1 MDKVAWE
8 AVIPSMGYM
17 ALMRNLRNF
26 QDAGVSSSVMK
37 SVLNKL
43 SDSDEVRK
51 SMQFPFRFLS
61 AYQANSGN
69 IKIQAAMEEALEAS
83 LSNVPVLKG
92 KTLILVDRSPSMFPG
107 WAYSGNTKDELSNA
121 DKAAIFGSA
130 LALRAEDAT
139 LVQYGDR
146 SDEVPFRSGDSVLPM
161 LTKFK
166 MYSGTETARAIRK
179 HFDGHDRVIVITD
192 EQYQGSDPSKAV
204 SESVPMY
211 TWNLV
216 GYATG
221 SKSGSQ
227 KRHTFAGLTDK
238 AFQQIGLIESG
249 QHGTWP
255 WEFDTKG

>member
-1 MDKVAWE
+1 
-8 AVIPSMGYM
+8 
-17 ALMRNLRNF
+17 
-26 QDAGVSSSVMK
+26 
-37 SVLNKL
+37 
-43 SDSDEVRK
+43 
-51 SMQFPFRFLS
+51 MQFPFRFLS

-92 KTLILVDRSPSMFPG
+92 KTLIMVDRSPSMFPG

-166 MYSGTETARAIRK
+166 MYNGTETARAIRK

-216 GYATG
+216 GYAAG

-255 WEFDTKG
+255 WEFDTKS